1 MIRDQQNDP
10 NISPFQYTPLYPA
23 LISILE
29 DISAQVAYGSLSPTL
44 ADQYMQYIMTGWS
57 EALYY
62 FQSTNSSTKRRCG
75 RLTKEATRPSGM
87 ESSCH
92 RRGTETAST
101 DLLCCCLLPFH
112 FSYRET
118 FYCVG

>member
-62 FQSTNSSTKRRCG
+62 FQSTYFIYQAKMWTAYQG
-75 RLTKEATRPSGM
+75 GDPSIWDGIIVPPA
-87 ESSCH
+87 
-92 RRGTETAST
+92 RDRNG
-101 DLLCCCLLPFH
+101 FN
-112 FSYRET
+112 
-118 FYCVG
+118 